1 MYHHNNELWY
11 FLHLLGILVLA
22 ERIPTKFLPVWL
34 WFEAGV
40 NVVLFLG
47 DFLVGDFR
55 IPDLKKC
62 AYGYKIKRNK
72 HKFNNNCL
80 IQMYIKGA
88 TDRCQTRA
96 LLSYTPAR
104 WSWTIHDFPLNDSW
118 IIFMKCSW
126 KVHEDPM
133 NLLLDILKSWIFVH
147 EKMLMNI
154 HEHTFSW
161 IIHEQL
167 YSWSFIIWWM
177 SNNKFIGSSWTVHE

>member
-1 MYHHNNELWY
+1 MQIISQNFKGNMNFIKQGPLEFLCFTISYHYPSYLKFYWHSYNIPVNFFNSFS
-11 FLHLLGILVLA
+11 FLTVSGDS
-22 ERIPTKFLPVWL
+22 
-34 WFEAGV
+34 V
-40 NVVLFLG
+40 NSSSLFNG
-47 DFLVGDFR
+47 TFN
-55 IPDLKKC
+55 
-62 AYGYKIKRNK
+62 AYWN
-72 HKFNNNCL
+72 
-80 IQMYIKGA
+80 
-88 TDRCQTRA
+88 T
-96 LLSYTPAR
+96 SPAR